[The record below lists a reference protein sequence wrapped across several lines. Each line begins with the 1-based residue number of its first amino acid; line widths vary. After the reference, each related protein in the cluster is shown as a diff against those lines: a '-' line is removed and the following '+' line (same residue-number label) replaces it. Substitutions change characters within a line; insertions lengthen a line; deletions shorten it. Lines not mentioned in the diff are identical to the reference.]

1 MKKEN
6 LNERLK
12 KSRKIILVLLLLIVV
27 IGVGYATLGANL
39 KINGVTKIENASWNV
54 RLKENS
60 IHVTPGSVEVDT
72 NAGEKNATIDNIS
85 TVSYQVKLLKPGDF
99 YEFTVDV
106 ENKGS
111 IDAMI
116 GSISSKVGLDEIEEN
131 TLPNYL
137 KYSVTYSDG
146 AKIKTKQLLESNVTE
161 TIKVRLEYDPLVSE
175 NDLPT
180 SNDSFSFSFELN
192 YAQADNTAIS
202 VNHN

>member
-1 MKKEN
+1 MKKN
-6 LNERLK
+6 NIK
-12 KSRKIILVLLLLIVV
+12 KSRKIIYILLLLIAV

-54 RLKENS
+54 RFKENS

-72 NAGEKNATIDNIS
+72 NTGGKNATIDNIS

-116 GSISSKVGLDEIEEN
+116 GSISSKVNLEKIEED
-131 TLPNYL
+131 TLPDYL
-137 KYSVTYSDG
+137 KYSVSYSDG
-146 AKIKTKQLLESNVTE
+146 TEIKDNQLLASDTTE
-161 TIKVRLEYDPLVSE
+161 TIKVRLEYDPQVEEE
-175 NDLPT
+175 NLPT
-180 SNDSFSFSFELN
+180 TNDSFSFIFELN
-192 YAQADNTAIS
+192 YVQADNTAIA